1 MGGAV
6 IKPKTRMVGLDGIEL
21 DGTDLLRP
29 VHQLITDFI
38 PMPLRVKRC
47 LYLPPLP
54 PLRNYI
60 VSVLAKASSIA
71 HSITGERYIID

>member
-38 PMPLRVKRC
+38 PMPLHVLRC
-47 LYLPPLP
+47 VNLPPLP
-54 PLRNYI
+54 PLRDY
-60 VSVLAKASSIA
+60 SVGMLAKSSCVANGIAS
-71 HSITGERYIID
+71 E

>member
-1 MGGAV
+1 
-6 IKPKTRMVGLDGIEL
+6 MVGLDGIEL

-38 PMPLRVKRC
+38 PMPLHVLRC
-47 LYLPPLP
+47 LNLSPLA

-60 VSVLAKASSIA
+60 TSVLAKSSSITNG
-71 HSITGERYIID
+71 ITGERYIID